1 MKEFIY
7 ELTLVDIGRMGC
19 DKSSCK
25 VNCGKCVEL
34 ARIGDVNKLRQAF
47 WGPQH
52 DEAIKTKLLESQK
65 DEKRDKEN
73 QETQRLRNLKDELKM
88 TADYELQQVQILQ
101 MRDELKEK
109 ERRRQQNDDDEH
121 QKQRTSNEVMR
132 KMALVNVG
140 KAEYDLD
147 VQRKNLFDK
156 N

>member
-7 ELTLVDIGRMGC
+7 KLTLVDIGRMGC

-52 DEAIKTKLLESQK
+52 DEAIKTKLLETQK

-73 QETQRLRNLKDELKM
+73 QETQRLRNLKDELKI
-88 TADYELQQVQILQ
+88 TADYELHQVRILQ
-101 MRDELKEK
+101 MRDELKEN

>member
-1 MKEFIY
+1 M
-7 ELTLVDIGRMGC
+7 
-19 DKSSCK
+19 
-25 VNCGKCVEL
+25 
-34 ARIGDVNKLRQAF
+34 
-47 WGPQH
+47 
-52 DEAIKTKLLESQK
+52 
-65 DEKRDKEN
+65 
-73 QETQRLRNLKDELKM
+73 
-88 TADYELQQVQILQ
+88 LQ

-132 KMALVNVG
+132 RMALVNVG